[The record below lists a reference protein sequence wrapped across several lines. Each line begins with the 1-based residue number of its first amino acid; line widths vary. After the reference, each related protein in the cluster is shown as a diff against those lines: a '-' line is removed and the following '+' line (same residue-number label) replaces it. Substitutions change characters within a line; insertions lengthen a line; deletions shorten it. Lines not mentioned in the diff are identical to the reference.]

1 MDRLLVVEDE
11 IPTLE
16 VLRRYL
22 ELFGYEVIG
31 STTGVDAIQKAIE
44 YQPRVIVLDII
55 LPDMDG
61 YAVCRRLRNDART
74 SQIPIIFLTQKDSR
88 RDRLDGL
95 ELGADDYLTKPF
107 DPEELRLRVHSVI
120 ERLGGPSLID
130 PHTSLPNLALIK
142 ERLPQLLGDPNIRFL
157 DAQIMGLHEYGQK
170 YGEIAA
176 AQVTRGAAKIIS
188 DVLNEVD
195 PQRAF
200 IGQPREDHF
209 LFATPFHAVEWVARE
224 VKRRFQQRVLMYY
237 DYSDQQR
244 SAMLLGNHWLPLMS
258 LRVMRVKTAALKALA
273 NAPDAFFRRG
283 SPRSGSGF

>member
-11 IPTLE
+11 LPTLE

-31 STTGVDAIQKAIE
+31 STTGMDAIQKAVE

-107 DPEELRLRVHSVI
+107 DPEELRLRVHKII
-120 ERLGGPSLID
+120 ERLGGPALID

-142 ERLPQLLGDPNIRFL
+142 ERLPQLLSDPDVRFL
-157 DAQIMGLHEYGQK
+157 DVQIVGLNEYGQK
-170 YGEIAA
+170 YGAVAA
-176 AQVTRGAAKIIS
+176 AQVARGTAKIIS
-188 DVLNEVD
+188 DVLNQVD

-209 LFATPFHAVEWVARE
+209 LLATPLYAVEWVMRE
-224 VKRRFQQRVLMYY
+224 IKGRFQQRVLMYY

-244 SAMLLGNHWLPLMS
+244 SAMLLDGRWLPLMS
-258 LRVMRVKTAALKALA
+258 VKVIRVKTAALRALA

-283 SPRSGSGF
+283 SPRSSSGF

>member
-11 IPTLE
+11 LPTLE

-31 STTGVDAIQKAIE
+31 STTGMDAIQKAVE

-107 DPEELRLRVHSVI
+107 DPEELRLRVHKII
-120 ERLGGPSLID
+120 ERLGGPALID

-142 ERLPQLLGDPNIRFL
+142 ERLPQLLSDPDVRFL
-157 DAQIMGLHEYGQK
+157 DVQIVGLNEYGQK
-170 YGEIAA
+170 YGAVAA
-176 AQVTRGAAKIIS
+176 AQVARGTAKIIS
-188 DVLNEVD
+188 DVLNQVD

-209 LFATPFHAVEWVARE
+209 LLATPLYAVEWVMRE
-224 VKRRFQQRVLMYY
+224 IKGRFQQRVLMYY

-244 SAMLLGNHWLPLMS
+244 SAMLLDGRWLPLMS
-258 LRVMRVKTAALKALA
+258 VKVIRVKTAALRALA

-283 SPRSGSGF
+283 SPRSSSGL